1 MAQGRSFNT
10 FTHMVK
16 RRDSDGNE
24 MPSYSLWRRLS
35 DQQKAQVDLDS
46 PEWLMAFAETD
57 WRNMKTQQEEIKAGG
72 GLTYNDGL
80 TNDQMLLSA
89 LIAGGWVPKTGQN
102 VEEQERYAR
111 GRLEFDRL
119 VQQEMRAQGAAK
131 LSNPERK
138 KILAEMLTTQGYLDR
153 DFIFSDYDP
162 DEAIPAFMMNPEQLD
177 RAFLDITKADSE
189 FRELANGDKLSMREV
204 LIAQAMNS
212 PNDPVYPGL
221 GLAKEPSQ
229 KDLERAY
236 FAYKAG
242 LGVEEINRRLR
253 GE

>member
-1 MAQGRSFNT
+1 MI
-10 FTHMVK
+10 
-16 RRDSDGNE
+16 RRTDKEGNE
-24 MPSYSLWRRLS
+24 MPSYSLWRRMS
-35 DQQKAQVDLDS
+35 DQQKAQVDLDH
-46 PEWLMAFAETD
+46 PEWLMAFTETD
-57 WRNMKTQQEEIKAGG
+57 WRSMKQQQEEIKAGG

-89 LIAGGWVPKTGQN
+89 LISGGWVPKTGQN

-119 VQQEMRAQGAAK
+119 VQEEMRRQGVAK
-131 LSNPERK
+131 LSNPDRK

-153 DFIFSDYDP
+153 DFVFSDYDD

-177 RAFLDITKADSE
+177 RAFMDIRKADAE
-189 FRELANGDKLSMREV
+189 MRDLPNGDRLSMREI

-212 PNDPVYPGL
+212 PDDPVYPGL
-221 GLAKEPSQ
+221 GLQKEPSD

-242 LGVEEINRRLR
+242 LGIEEVNRRLR